1 MIDDGPGL
9 FLAGLVRRTGVAVLE
24 RDRAHK
30 RQFRAISRRAET
42 EWQRHLQRIHLR
54 PERTQE
60 IMLSSCSTTPVSFCL
75 LSRAWTFAVEAG
87 VSRGRAEETEGSPS
101 TA

>member
-9 FLAGLVRRTGVAVLE
+9 FLAGLVRRTGVE
-24 RDRAHK
+24 
-30 RQFRAISRRAET
+30 
-42 EWQRHLQRIHLR
+42 RIHLR